1 MAAFCLLAKQG
12 PLFSFC
18 TVTCKLHSR
27 VPTIS
32 PKTAGMIGIF
42 LAGFWSLL
50 GVGDTSPPFLHP
62 HTTSLGC
69 GQTYFSDP
77 KPPHPQIPAWT
88 RRLPHA
94 PPMADGMAEP
104 RTVAPATTAD
114 LAPSRRTSGRQLP
127 PPLPPPPGEA
137 ATCSTFRMPAWL
149 GASRNV
155 SLLTSHRETTFSA
168 CPGLTQDLQT
178 GQSPLECSGIAGGPG
193 LSRSG

>member
-127 PPLPPPPGEA
+127 PPLPPPRR
-137 ATCSTFRMPAWL
+137 SSHLLHFQN
-149 GASRNV
+149 ASLVGGLKECVPPYLPQGNHLL
-155 SLLTSHRETTFSA
+155 SLSWS
-168 CPGLTQDLQT
+168 D
-178 GQSPLECSGIAGGPG
+178 SGSSDRPVPP
-193 LSRSG
+193 

>member
-94 PPMADGMAEP
+94 PPMADGNGRAKDGGPCHHGGP
-104 RTVAPATTAD
+104 RSLQMHLWSSA
-114 LAPSRRTSGRQLP
+114 APS
-127 PPLPPPPGEA
+127 PPPPPEKQP
-137 ATCSTFRMPAWL
+137 PAPLSECQPGW
-149 GASRNV
+149 GPQGMCP
-155 SLLTSHRETTFSA
+155 SL
-168 CPGLTQDLQT
+168 PPT
-178 GQSPLECSGIAGGPG
+178 GKPPSQPVLV
-193 LSRSG
+193 